1 MAKIILE
8 DLDFSWEQKQIDR
21 AIYLWGEG
29 FGVPDIAAD
38 FKRDLDEVF
47 LLMLHLSR
55 EGKIKKRVGY
65 FWGGKGK
72 C

>member
-1 MAKIILE
+1 MCKIILE

-21 AIYLWGEG
+21 AEYLWGEG
-29 FGVPDIAAD
+29 FGVPDIAAE
-38 FKRDLDEVF
+38 FKRSVDETF